1 MNNVDDSSNEVC
13 ASKIISEDIYSA
25 LRDSQKTSLDVS
37 FDYLSQK
44 NNNKSCL
51 ISLPTGGGKTGVIC
65 LLSHYS
71 RQQKILV
78 LCHRKAVK
86 NQLIKQ
92 LSGGFFEK
100 IDVKPTDELKV
111 VNSDILDTTEDGIY
125 VTTFQKLR
133 LMTKEQMTVLRSDI
147 DLVIVDEGHSEPS
160 PEWSKLTRGL
170 DAYKV
175 VVTATPYRNDLFQFD
190 ISHEYSYFYS
200 FKDAVAAND
209 IEKPVFES
217 IKKIELKSV
226 IKNYLKINS
235 GSKCIVKCDRRT
247 DVEAYYE
254 LLNDDFRVLA
264 VHDSFTNDERTN
276 VKVDVPKN
284 LDESDFDIIIHQRKL
299 DEGVDIPQAKLLI
312 LTYAVGSGRELVQ
325 TVGRVVRKFNGLPAE
340 VKEIE
345 SDKNNRVWDNYLKF
359 DKYLSN
365 KSAADK
371 FFKALDLS
379 SLLKSYTDSF
389 PDMSYL
395 GNRYA
400 AKLDLNSEKLI
411 DAIEIPLL
419 SVVFKNKKSNF
430 DFQDMMETLIWRSV
444 REGEYVKEVDIKSS
458 LQQSTDSEI

>member
-217 IKKIELKSV
+217 IKKKEIKRKVMERSDTRITVNPNSYKSV
-226 IKNYLKINS
+226 RNFL
-235 GSKCIVKCDRRT
+235 
-247 DVEAYYE
+247 
-254 LLNDDFRVLA
+254 
-264 VHDSFTNDERTN
+264 
-276 VKVDVPKN
+276 
-284 LDESDFDIIIHQRKL
+284 DIIGFEERVSQTYGEMQFLCKGCVRIYN
-299 DEGVDIPQAKLLI
+299 AK
-312 LTYAVGSGRELVQ
+312 
-325 TVGRVVRKFNGLPAE
+325 
-340 VKEIE
+340 
-345 SDKNNRVWDNYLKF
+345 
-359 DKYLSN
+359 
-365 KSAADK
+365 
-371 FFKALDLS
+371 
-379 SLLKSYTDSF
+379 
-389 PDMSYL
+389 
-395 GNRYA
+395 
-400 AKLDLNSEKLI
+400 
-411 DAIEIPLL
+411 
-419 SVVFKNKKSNF
+419 
-430 DFQDMMETLIWRSV
+430 
-444 REGEYVKEVDIKSS
+444 
-458 LQQSTDSEI
+458 DSEDIFIDCLNMCDNDKPCNTRMCASCWRKMGYSLCIRCESQICLHHGNLCFDCSK